1 MTCPKCG
8 AQQAAGDE
16 CIHCGVI
23 FAKLR
28 PRTPTTV
35 PHSAPA
41 PAQPLAPSKAAAKPV
56 ARLLQHAKELLRTA
70 APDVGQRVTFF
81 SQMARLTGANVPVP
95 EALMHVE
102 AILGARALGR
112 AAAAMRA
119 EISAGGRLSQAMAAR
134 PWAFDALEVAL
145 IEGVESSGLI
155 HVACAQLQARLEAHK
170 TVQQSLIS
178 AFGYPLLVAV
188 TACITGPVPRYLS
201 AGPAA
206 YAADLAA
213 NLLILVA
220 FIGLAFFVLPA
231 VVRHPRV
238 LPTFLERGAHVPG
251 LRSILLKRRFWLV
264 FDAMT
269 RALGAGIMP
278 REALRLAT
286 VASGEPSVALAGVR
300 ATNAFAE
307 GEAFASVFALLPGI
321 DRETLA
327 LLAAAERSAT
337 LRQTFEE
344 QAAHKRTAYDRQLSG
359 LRTAIRVG
367 LSAVLAVSVGA
378 ALVKQ
383 ITAGLSD
390 PLAGLSSE
398 DKAEAERAFRQI
410 GPGDLHE
417 AQKLMEQ
424 MLPAA
429 DAEP

>member
-1 MTCPKCG
+1 MKCPKCG

-28 PRTPTTV
+28 PRMPTAA
-35 PHSAPA
+35 PSQAQPPA
-41 PAQPLAPSKAAAKPV
+41 PPV
-56 ARLLQHAKELLRTA
+56 AAPKSAEKPLELFLRQARELLRTA

-81 SQMARLTGANVPVP
+81 SQMARLTGASVPVP
-95 EALMHVE
+95 EALTHIE
-102 AILGARALGR
+102 AILGARSLGR
-112 AAAAMRA
+112 EAAAMRT
-119 EISAGGRLSQAMAAR
+119 EISAGGRLSEAMAAR

-145 IEGVESSGLI
+145 IEGVEASGRI
-155 HVACAQLQARLEAHK
+155 HVACAQLQARLENQKA
-170 TVQQSLIS
+170 VQQSLIS
-178 AFGYPLLVAV
+178 AFGYPLLVAL

-206 YAADLAA
+206 YAADLAS
-213 NLLILVA
+213 NLVLLGTFV
-220 FIGLAFFVLPA
+220 GVTFFLLPA

-238 LPTFLERGAHVPG
+238 LPTFLERGSRLPG

-278 REALRLAT
+278 RESLRLAT
-286 VASGEPSVALAGVR
+286 GASGEPAVAEAGVR
-300 ATNAFAE
+300 ATNAYAD
-307 GEAFASVFALLPGI
+307 GETFASVFAMLPGI
-321 DRETLA
+321 DGETLA

-344 QAAHKRTAYDRQLSG
+344 QAAHKRAAYDRQLSG

-367 LSAVLAVSVGA
+367 LSAVMAVSVGVS
-378 ALVKQ
+378 LIRQ
-383 ITAGLSD
+383 ISAGLSD
-390 PLAGLSSE
+390 PLAGLSAE

-410 GPGDLHE
+410 GTGDLHE
-417 AQKLMEQ
+417 AQK
-424 MLPAA
+424 MLEELEPAA